1 MNSSGCSATSK
12 SCSGLRRIF
21 FSDRQAMHSVWLTA
35 SATLARGRAR
45 ATASAASTTRGRA
58 VSAGTGAI
66 IVLT

>member
-21 FSDRQAMHSVWLTA
+21 FSDRQAMNSVWLTVVGDA
-35 SATLARGRAR
+35 GRGRAR
-45 ATASAASTTRGRA
+45 ATASAGSTTRGRA